1 MMTKIYFSFQQYSGE
16 CQDTAE
22 DMTVERETKDL
33 SPSDLNEQSDPVASA
48 DIDQSAEPTTT
59 TESLMEEDN
68 NCPAS
73 SSSPRTLSPPS
84 EPEVDDRNSPSVQS
98 DLPSEA
104 NSPSEPDDSSSI
116 IVPAVAVATTA
127 IPKLRLN
134 ALLASD
140 PALNPDARNLKILHE
155 ESTKNH
161 HHLDESLPAPVDQ
174 KPTNVVKSQV
184 PTTAVVDNS
193 QRVKVFMCLPC
204 GIGFSSRST
213 LEAHQAYYCSHRKEA
228 EEDSTTGGGGSG
240 GVGGSGGGPGS
251 ASSGDKNSTITSSG
265 EPSAKSIKTGKQYAC
280 TQCSYSADKKVSLN
294 RHMRMHQSSPA
305 PSSNASNGGDDSSS
319 QQIDRYCSECDIRFS
334 NVKTYRAHKQHYCS
348 SRRNDGQTTPKLP
361 ELSTKTSGGSVSPP
375 QVRTKTPTPAA
386 VAAAAA
392 AAAAAAVAPQPFI
405 ALPTNPILIIPYYL
419 IRAASMIPGPLTS
432 VSPGIPNP
440 ESTCFSLENGS
451 LKPMA
456 TALSTNSITNN
467 QIPHVETTPRTHSQQ
482 PPLPSTPS
490 LTDTNVATPLLTEK
504 NTRASSA
511 NSCSDSVK
519 AIKKDLPIR
528 DFAPL
533 DLSLRRSPIQKAHR
547 VRSSSSFMAPIDDR
561 IDIENMMEGKE
572 NLSIDSG
579 SITPEQIVCAPSLPN
594 SPSMSPSPKRRA
606 LSPRSSSAASISPVP
621 TSVIDHLPLRS
632 MLPAD
637 IAMKLTESN
646 IIPPLIAKQNLE
658 LAFKLSSASAAAAAA
673 AAAAAVSAKQN
684 DSAKASSLLGHPG
697 TPISVAG
704 ASSGQPQI
712 FVKQGVSKCKE
723 CNIVFCKYEN
733 YLAHK
738 QHYCS
743 ARNQD
748 DTENKTTTPP
758 SGSSA
763 GGGADTN
770 PIAYQQLICAACGIK
785 YTSMDNLRA
794 HQKFYCPKGGGDAAA
809 APPITK
815 EKCSKCKIL
824 HDIGQPCPPTAATA
838 QPQCSY
844 KCPVCDVVSLTASE
858 SRKHLETHGSVKA
871 FRCSICRYKGNTLRG
886 MRTHIRMH
894 FDKKTSDFNEENYM
908 SCILED
914 DGLEIPSPVAMS
926 QEQLSQFAA
935 AQQQLQQQQ
944 QQQQHLLQ
952 QQSSTQQQQHSPQNP
967 QQIFNCEMC
976 NYSSSYKGNVMRH
989 MKLVHSQPGTSPS
1002 ISPEV
1007 VIEENES
1014 SSIQT
1019 LNGDNTTNLA
1029 GGFTIKTEPL
1039 EPIAVTS
1046 ATKNNNSNSTPPN
1059 HHPALHHLEPPL
1071 TQVKTEPMDTDIG
1084 VIRSLHSPL
1093 SIPPPPLLN
1102 STSPL
1107 SGDENSLHRN
1117 STSSGGGGAGGGMP
1131 LNQKYCQTCDITF
1144 NYMKTYLAHKQFYCK
1159 NKPRGDTDSPS
1170 PVTPVQ
1176 SPTMLNKN
1184 KENLEAAML

>member
-1 MMTKIYFSFQQYSGE
+1 MSRRKQSNPKPLLKSE

-48 DIDQSAEPTTT
+48 DIDQSAEPTITTTT
-59 TESLMEEDN
+59 TESLMEEE

-73 SSSPRTLSPPS
+73 GSPRTLSPPS
-84 EPEVDDRNSPSVQS
+84 EPEVDERNSPSVQS
-98 DLPSEA
+98 DLQSEV

-116 IVPAVAVATTA
+116 VPAIAVTA

-161 HHLDESLPAPVDQ
+161 LQLEQDSLPAPVDQ
-174 KPTNVVKSQV
+174 KPSVKNQI
-184 PTTAVVDNS
+184 PAVVDNS

-228 EEDSTTGGGGSG
+228 EEDATGGGGGGGSG
-240 GVGGSGGGPGS
+240 AGGVGS
-251 ASSGDKNSTITSSG
+251 ASSGDKSTITSSG

-319 QQIDRYCSECDIRFS
+319 QQVDRYCSECDIRFS

-348 SRRNDGQTTPKLP
+348 SRRNDGQTTPKLAEP
-361 ELSTKTSGGSVSPP
+361 IVKTSGGSVSPP

-386 VAAAAA
+386 VVAAAA

-456 TALSTNSITNN
+456 TALSTSSITNN
-467 QIPHVETTPRTHSQQ
+467 QIPHVDTAPRTHP
-482 PPLPSTPS
+482 PPLPSTTS
-490 LTDTNVATPLLTEK
+490 ITTDTSVVTPLLTEK

-511 NSCSDSVK
+511 NSCNDSVK
-519 AIKKDLPIR
+519 QTKKEVPPR

-533 DLSLRRSPIQKAHR
+533 DLSLRRSPIQRAHR
-547 VRSSSSFMAPIDDR
+547 VRSSSSFMTPIDDR
-561 IDIENMMEGKE
+561 IDIETMMEGKE

-621 TSVIDHLPLRS
+621 TSVMDHLPLRS
-632 MLPAD
+632 MLSAD

-658 LAFKLSSASAAAAAA
+658 LAFKLSTASAAAAAA
-673 AAAAAVSAKQN
+673 SATSKQN
-684 DSAKASSLLGHPG
+684 DSPKASSLLGHPG
-697 TPISVAG
+697 TPISVAS
-704 ASSGQPQI
+704 ATSGQPQI

-743 ARNQD
+743 ARNQE
-748 DTENKTTTPP
+748 DTESKTSTPP
-758 SGSSA
+758 SGSST
-763 GGGADTN
+763 GGIDSN

-809 APPITK
+809 AAAPITK
-815 EKCSKCKIL
+815 EKCSKCKVL
-824 HDIGQPCPPTAATA
+824 HEIGQPCPPTAATA
-838 QPQCSY
+838 SPQCSY

-926 QEQLSQFAA
+926 QEQLSQLAA
-935 AQQQLQQQQ
+935 AHQQFQQQQVQQQQQQ

-952 QQSSTQQQQHSPQNP
+952 QQPSTQQQQHSPQNP

-1007 VIEENES
+1007 VIEESEPS
-1014 SSIQT
+1014 APIQT
-1019 LNGDNTTNLA
+1019 LNGDNNGSSLP
-1029 GGFTIKTEPL
+1029 GSFTIKTEPL
-1039 EPIAVTS
+1039 EPTVVIAS
-1046 ATKNNNSNSTPPN
+1046 AFKNNNSNSTSSN
-1059 HHPALHHLEPPL
+1059 HHPHALHHLEPTL
-1071 TQVKTEPMDTDIG
+1071 AQVKSEPMDTSDIG

-1107 SGDENSLHRN
+1107 SADENSLLRN
-1117 STSSGGGGAGGGMP
+1117 SSSSGPGGMP
-1131 LNQKYCQTCDITF
+1131 LNQKYCQTCDISF
-1144 NYMKTYLAHKQFYCK
+1144 NYTKTYLAHKQFYCK
-1159 NKPRGDTDSPS
+1159 NKPRADTDSPS

-1176 SPTMLNKN
+1176 SPTMLTKN